1 MSKNIGI
8 QIQGDKE
15 HPAFM
20 DLHVEVQRD
29 QQGLI
34 IEGIVVNDIVEQN
47 KSLLLI
53 THPGEWKM
61 NPTLGVG
68 LSNMLLDH
76 DYLAWRHRI
85 REQFA
90 LDELVV
96 YHLDLFPNKPFVID
110 ANYKK

>member
-8 QIQGDKE
+8 QIQGDGD
-15 HPAFM
+15 HPDFM
-20 DLHVEVQRD
+20 DIHVEVQRD
-29 QQGLI
+29 AQGLI
-34 IEGIVVNDIVEQN
+34 VQGMVVEDCVEQN
-47 KSLLLI
+47 KALILI

-68 LSNMLLDH
+68 LSNLLLDH

-90 LDELVV
+90 LDDLVI
-96 YHLDLFPNKPFVID
+96 YQLDLFPNKPFVID

>member
-1 MSKNIGI
+1 MSKKIGI
-8 QIQGDKE
+8 QIQGDQE

-20 DLHVEVQRD
+20 DIQVEVQRD
-29 QQGLI
+29 AQGLI
-34 IEGIVVNDIVEQN
+34 VQGMVVDDIVEQN
-47 KSLLLI
+47 KSLILI
-53 THPGEWKM
+53 THPGEWKA

-90 LDELVV
+90 QDELVV
-96 YHLDLFPNKPFVID
+96 YRLDLFPNKPFVID
-110 ANYKK
+110 ANYKN

>member
-8 QIQGDKE
+8 QIQGDSNSMD
-15 HPAFM
+15 FM
-20 DLHVEVQRD
+20 DLRMDVDRD
-29 QQGLI
+29 ENGLI
-34 IEGIVVNDIVEQN
+34 TQGILVGNIVEQN
-47 KSLLLI
+47 KALILI

-85 REQFA
+85 REQFSS
-90 LDELVV
+90 DGLVV
-96 YHLDLFPNKPFVID
+96 DRLDLFPNKPFIID
-110 ANYKK
+110 ADYKN